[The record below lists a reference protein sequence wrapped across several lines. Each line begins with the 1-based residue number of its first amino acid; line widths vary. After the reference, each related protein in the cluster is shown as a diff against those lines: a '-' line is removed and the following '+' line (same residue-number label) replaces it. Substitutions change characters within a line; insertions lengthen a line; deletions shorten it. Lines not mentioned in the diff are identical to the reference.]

1 MQRQLDTLQLAEDEE
16 ETAQVNLPTDP
27 IPIMEFKNCA
37 VGSLLTTRP
46 YNFQKLK
53 HKMAIVWE
61 PGMGMKAEELGQNL
75 LLFRFFS
82 ELDLRWVIDKG
93 P

>member
-1 MQRQLDTLQLAEDEE
+1 
-16 ETAQVNLPTDP
+16 
-27 IPIMEFKNCA
+27 
-37 VGSLLTTRP
+37 
-46 YNFQKLK
+46 
-53 HKMAIVWE
+53 MAIVWE

-82 ELDLRWVIDKG
+82 ELDLRWVVDNG